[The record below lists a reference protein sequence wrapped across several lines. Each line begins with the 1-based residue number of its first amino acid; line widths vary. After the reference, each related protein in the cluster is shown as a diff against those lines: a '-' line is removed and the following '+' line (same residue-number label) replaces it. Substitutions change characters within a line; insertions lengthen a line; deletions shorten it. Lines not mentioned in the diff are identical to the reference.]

1 MSRPAQ
7 LFFVEPK
14 HFLSCSFYTGYTVYG
29 TMEHTK
35 AHVELIRP
43 HDLFQLGLD
52 VFRKEPV
59 LSGAIVDGSILD
71 VTMLL

>member
-1 MSRPAQ
+1 MVA
-7 LFFVEPK
+7 
-14 HFLSCSFYTGYTVYG
+14 
-29 TMEHTK
+29 MEHTK